1 MGIDNDKMNI
11 VYAKTNFDNDKL
23 DISYEA
29 INKEKNFASAVV
41 YVRNN
46 ENNMKVFITNLN
58 DVLKANFAKYEIIF
72 VNDASTD
79 NSTGEIK
86 EYADTIQNS
95 VISILNMSYYQGLE
109 LSMNAG
115 VDLSIGD
122 FVYEFDT
129 IEIDYD
135 LKVIMEVYYQSLGGY
150 DIVSASSNTK
160 QKVSSSLFYW
170 VFNKAA
176 KNQYMLGTESFRIL
190 SRRAINRVHAMSK
203 TIPYR
208 KAVYANCG
216 LKLGMVKYDS
226 TKPVVYEKSKNKMS
240 MKQEVAIDALI
251 LFTDLAYKFT
261 IAMTLL
267 MMLITVIAAIYAVVI
282 FMIGS
287 PIAGWT
293 TTILFLAFS
302 FFGLFAILAIIIKF
316 LSILVD
322 LVFKKQKYVFES
334 IEKISK

>member
-1 MGIDNDKMNI
+1 METDNVNDKI
-11 VYAKTNFDNDKL
+11 NFAYDNL
-23 DISYEA
+23 
-29 INKEKNFASAVV
+29 NKEKNFASAVV
-41 YVRNN
+41 YVHDN
-46 ENNMKVFITNLN
+46 ENSIKVFIKNLN
-58 DVLKANFAKYEIIF
+58 DVLKENFAKYEIIF
-72 VNDASTD
+72 INDASTD

-86 EYADTIQNS
+86 EYADMIQNA

-129 IEIDYD
+129 VEIDYD
-135 LKVIMEVYYQSLGGY
+135 MKVIMEIYDQSLKGY
-150 DIVSASSNTK
+150 DIVSASSRSK

-170 VFNKAA
+170 IFNKYAH
-176 KNQYMLGTESFRIL
+176 NQYMLGTESFRIL

-216 LKLGMVKYDS
+216 LKIDMVKYDS
-226 TKPVVYEKSKNKMS
+226 TKTVLYEKSKNKLR
-240 MKQEVAIDALI
+240 MKQEVAVDSLI
-251 LFTDLAYKFT
+251 LFTTLAYKFA
-261 IAMTLL
+261 IAMTIL

-282 FMIGS
+282 FILGS

-316 LSILVD
+316 LSILVN